1 MVTSCRPIREPDVS
15 NVLVHDEPTHGDTPV
30 QESRTREFTDVLRAE
45 WTKARTVRSTVWTL
59 VAVAALIVVLSVF
72 VGLTGSLQPDD
83 TILGGS
89 LTGATVAQMVAAA
102 FGVLVM
108 TSEYGSKMAY
118 TTFTAIPRRGR
129 VIAAK
134 AIIVSGVLFVAAFVF
149 SLGAYGIGRVLLSS
163 DDYATGEL
171 FPALYGIALCFSATG
186 VLGLAIGAFLR
197 NSAGAVTAVL
207 GLLLLP
213 TLFGPLF
220 GDLQR
225 WVTGGTPTAA
235 LERLTQTSDATPEV
249 VGSIAAW
256 PSLGIVCAYCL
267 VALLLAAV
275 QLKRR
280 DA

>member
-1 MVTSCRPIREPDVS
+1 MSKVLIRDERPLAMAQVD
-15 NVLVHDEPTHGDTPV
+15 G
-30 QESRTREFTDVLRAE
+30 SRRREFTEVLIAE
-45 WTKARTVRSTVWTL
+45 WTKFRTVRSNLWTL
-59 VAVAALIVVLSVF
+59 VAAAVLMPILSVF

-102 FGVLVM
+102 LGVLVM
-108 TSEYGSKMAY
+108 TSEYGGKMIH
-118 TTFTAIPRRGR
+118 TTFTAIPSRGR
-129 VIAAK
+129 VLAAK
-134 AIIVSGVLFVAAFVF
+134 ALLISGLLFVTAFVF
-149 SLGAYGIGRVLLSS
+149 SLAAFGLGTVLLSS
-163 DDYATGEL
+163 EDYATGEL
-171 FPALYGIALCFSATG
+171 WPALFGIGLCFSATG
-186 VLGLAIGAFLR
+186 ILGLAIGTFLR

-249 VGSIAAW
+249 VGTIGAW
-256 PSLGIVCAYCL
+256 PSLWLMCAYCL
-267 VALLLAAV
+267 GALLLAAV